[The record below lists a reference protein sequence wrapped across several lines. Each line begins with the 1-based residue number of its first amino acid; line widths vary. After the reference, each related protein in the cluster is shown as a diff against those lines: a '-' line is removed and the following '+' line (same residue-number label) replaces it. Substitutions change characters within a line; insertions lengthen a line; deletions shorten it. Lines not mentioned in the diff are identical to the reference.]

1 MIFWIASYP
10 KSGNTWLRAL
20 LSSYF
25 YSEEG
30 IFNQDLL
37 KNIDQ
42 FPEKRHFSDFN
53 YDPKI
58 VTDTSKFWIKA
69 QEKIN
74 LNNELNFL
82 KTHNILGSINNN
94 NFTNKKNTIGAIYIV
109 RDPRNVLTSLQ
120 NHYELSKD
128 EALKFMLS
136 EKKYIH
142 DYHIKN
148 DFSDFQFISSWE
160 KNYKSWIN
168 QKILPVK
175 LIRYEDL
182 NVNTLD
188 ILKEIIEFIQN
199 TIQEKKNFNF
209 LKAQNA
215 VNSTNF
221 ENMKNMEK
229 KNGFLESVLSKN
241 DTKKIPFFHLG
252 PKNDW
257 KSIFDKDYQ
266 KKLNSIFEKNL
277 KELNYLT

>member
-82 KTHNILGSINNN
+82 KTHNILGSINNS

-136 EKKYIH
+136 EKNIFTI
-142 DYHIKN
+142 IK
-148 DFSDFQFISSWE
+148 
-160 KNYKSWIN
+160 
-168 QKILPVK
+168 QKMILV
-175 LIRYEDL
+175 I
-182 NVNTLD
+182 
-188 ILKEIIEFIQN
+188 
-199 TIQEKKNFNF
+199 FN
-209 LKAQNA
+209 L
-215 VNSTNF
+215 
-221 ENMKNMEK
+221 
-229 KNGFLESVLSKN
+229 
-241 DTKKIPFFHLG
+241 
-252 PKNDW
+252 
-257 KSIFDKDYQ
+257 
-266 KKLNSIFEKNL
+266 
-277 KELNYLT
+277 

>member
-82 KTHNILGSINNN
+82 KTHNILGSINNS

-142 DYHIKN
+142 DYHVKN

-168 QKILPVK
+168 QKIFPVK
-175 LIRYEDL
+175 LIKYEDL
-182 NVNTLD
+182 IVKPLD
-188 ILKEIIEFIQN
+188 ILREIINFIQN
-199 TIQEKKNFNF
+199 TIQEKKEINS
-209 LKAQNA
+209 LKAQNS
-215 VNSTNF
+215 VKSCNF
-221 ENMKNMEK
+221 ENLKNMEK
-229 KNGFLESVLSKN
+229 NSGFLESVLSKN
-241 DTKKIPFFHLG
+241 DPKKIPFFHLG

-257 KSIFDKDYQ
+257 KSIFDKSYQ
-266 KKLNSIFEKNL
+266 NKLNSIFENNL
-277 KELNYLT
+277 KELNYIK